1 MNCLTIH
8 RRHVAPSPIPSKIP
22 PIPAGIEDR
31 SRPHHHPGGASIAY
45 ALDAAKKKSQKS
57 ARIGEKV
64 CIAFSPT
71 FPRYPAVI

>member
-8 RRHVAPSPIPSKIP
+8 RRRVAPSPIPSKIP

-57 ARIGEKV
+57 ARIGEKL
-64 CIAFSPT
+64 
-71 FPRYPAVI
+71 